1 METSIIEQLDKS
13 RYNLNKWFT
22 VGWAIWFGTYLVKH
36 LIDSKL
42 IFGVIILAGMF
53 GWVLAMINF
62 IKLLRLSKIVN
73 ADSKLKEALNDEL
86 HQLYSYK
93 SIRWGFMAVIAINSI
108 FFSVTMFYQVSASIV
123 CETTLYLG
131 ILTFSVAGL
140 IYNRN

>member
-22 VGWAIWFGTYLVKH
+22 VGWAIWFGTYIFKNAFS
-36 LIDSKL
+36 SKL
-42 IFGVIILAGMF
+42 LFGIIAIAGML
-53 GWVLAMINF
+53 GWVLALNNF
-62 IKLLRLSKIVN
+62 VKLVKLSKIVK

-86 HQLYSYK
+86 HQLYFYK

>member
-22 VGWAIWFGTYLVKH
+22 LGWAIWFGTYIFKNAFN
-36 LIDSKL
+36 SKL
-42 IFGVIILAGMF
+42 LFGIIFITGMC
-53 GWVLAMINF
+53 GWVLAIINF
-62 IKLLRLSKIVN
+62 IKLLKLSKIVK

-93 SIRWGFMAVIAINSI
+93 SIRWGFMAVIAINGI